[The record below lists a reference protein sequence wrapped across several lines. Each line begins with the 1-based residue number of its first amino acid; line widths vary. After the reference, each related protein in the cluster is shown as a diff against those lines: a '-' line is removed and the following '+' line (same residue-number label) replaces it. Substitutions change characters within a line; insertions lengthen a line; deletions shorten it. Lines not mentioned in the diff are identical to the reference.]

1 MAGRPPKPTA
11 LKLLQGNPGR
21 RPLNT
26 QEPKPPPGAEMPE
39 ALLGDPVAVKNWK
52 TYAPKLTALGILTE
66 VDARAFGRLCRLW
79 AEEDGRTKMLDPET
93 GLRLPSDPRLLAE
106 IRQLEERFGMN
117 PSSRVK
123 LKVEKPKPQSKL
135 EGLMSGAKRS

>member
-21 RPLNT
+21 RPVNFR
-26 QEPKPPPGAEMPE
+26 EPKPRAGALMPE
-39 ALLGDPVAVKNWK
+39 SLTNDPVAVEHWK
-52 TYAPKLTALGILTE
+52 REAPKLTALGILTE

-79 AEEDGRTKMLDPET
+79 AEEDGRTKMLAPET

-117 PSSRVK
+117 PSSRAK
-123 LKVEKPKPQSKL
+123 LHVETAKPESKL
-135 EGLMSGAKRS
+135 QRLAGGGKRA